1 MLCSPDTAD
10 QLINGTDPATVFISW
25 SVMGFVFLEYVG
37 VDGDEILVAVGL
49 HHLLGEVSRLEF
61 TTHVNACGQIV
72 AGVIILESATHP
84 AQAVLLDRR
93 TQR

>member
-10 QLINGTDPATVFISW
+10 QLINGTDPATVFIFW
-25 SVMGFVFLEYVG
+25 SVMGLTFLG
-37 VDGDEILVAVGL
+37 ADLDEIRVAVGL
-49 HHLLGEVSRLEF
+49 HHLLGEVSGLEF
-61 TTHVNACGQIV
+61 TTHVNAGGQIV

>member
-10 QLINGTDPATVFISW
+10 QLINGTDPATAFVSR
-25 SVMGFVFLEYVG
+25 SVMGLVFLEY
-37 VDGDEILVAVGL
+37 VDGDEILVALGL
-49 HHLLGEVSRLEF
+49 HHLLGEVSGLEF
-61 TTHVNACGQIV
+61 TTHVNAGGQIV

-84 AQAVLLDRR
+84 AQAVLVDRR

>member
-10 QLINGTDPATVFISW
+10 QLINGTDPATVFVSR
-25 SVMGFVFLEYVG
+25 SVMGLVFLEY
-37 VDGDEILVAVGL
+37 VDGDEILVALGL
-49 HHLLGEVSRLEF
+49 HHLLGEVSGLEF
-61 TTHVNACGQIV
+61 TTHVNAGGQIV

-84 AQAVLLDRR
+84 AQAVLVDRR